1 MNMKWFIFNL
11 LLLSGLTVATSNLQ
25 AQETKYDKRIH
36 RYRKHWENL
45 IPTHLKLQYAGNMG
59 AVSVGTGWDYGKRN
73 QWETDVY
80 LGFLPKKSSKRAK
93 MTMTLKQ
100 NYMPWSWSVN
110 DKLSIEP
117 LACGLYM
124 NTILGDEFWAE
135 EPERY
140 PNGYYGFSTK
150 IRFHAYVGQR
160 FTININPQQT
170 HSAKEVTFIYE
181 LSTSDLYIASAV
193 GNSYLKPKDYLSL
206 SFGVKLQLF

>member
-80 LGFLPKKSSKRAK
+80 LGFLPKNSSKRAK

-124 NTILGDEFWAE
+124 NTIFGDEFWAE

-160 FTININPQQT
+160 FTININPKQRF
-170 HSAKEVTFIYE
+170 SAKEITFSHCI
-181 LSTSDLYIASAV
+181 
-193 GNSYLKPKDYLSL
+193 
-206 SFGVKLQLF
+206 